1 MIPQPFIEDLLNRLD
16 IVEVIGRHVTLKRA
30 GANFVACCPFHN
42 EKTPSFTVS
51 PSKQF
56 YHCFGCSAHGTAI
69 GFLIEHQGLS
79 FVDAIE
85 DLARGIGL
93 SVPRDSHQP
102 ESGSAQ
108 HVDSTLPEV
117 MSRAANYYRKALRA
131 SPRAIDYLKR
141 RGLSGEIAKQYGL
154 GYAPDDWQ
162 NLAAAFDDYASETL
176 VTAGLVIAKEGK
188 RFDRFR
194 DRIMFPIADTRG
206 RLIGFGGRVIDQG
219 EPKYL
224 NSPETPVFQKGHELY
239 GLFQARKAIQQAGR
253 ALVVEGYM
261 DVIALAQHEVFYA
274 VATLGTATTPFHVAR
289 LFRHTDH
296 IVFCFDG
303 DDAGRRA
310 AWRALENS
318 LPLVTDAKSIAFLF
332 LEQGEDPDSYIRK
345 VGREAFE
352 KTIANAMP
360 LSEFLLL
367 GLTRKIDLNS
377 DEGRARLTQ
386 LAKPLLQKITAPA
399 LRYLLQQRLS
409 ELTHIAPADLARLT
423 GTSRER
429 ARRRPSPPARR
440 APPSLQR
447 RVLQLLLSAP
457 ELGCALPPS
466 QQDKSSEEGAAL
478 VALLEFLRN
487 SANVTNVALVLEHF
501 RPTPHLTLLS
511 EIAAE
516 TMTFDA
522 AFDIAG
528 ELNDAFV
535 QLERQAILAR
545 SARLLAQAQP
555 SMDDIRE
562 AQDLKRRAQE
572 LGSK

>member
-16 IVEVIGRHVTLKRA
+16 IVEVIGRYLTLKRA

-51 PSKQF
+51 PAKQF

-69 GFLIEHQGLS
+69 GFLMEHQGLS
-79 FVDAIE
+79 FVDAVE
-85 DLARGIGL
+85 ELARGIGL
-93 SVPRDSHQP
+93 SVPHEAGLGDAATRA
-102 ESGSAQ
+102 ESP
-108 HVDSTLPEV
+108 LPEV
-117 MSRAANYYRKALRA
+117 LSRAATFYRQALRTA
-131 SPRAIDYLKR
+131 PRAIGYLKQ
-141 RGLSGEIAKQYGL
+141 RGLSGEIAKHYGL

-162 NLAAAFDDYASETL
+162 NLAAVFDDYAAEAL

-206 RLIGFGGRVIDQG
+206 RLIGFGGRIIDHG

-224 NSPETPVFQKGHELY
+224 NSPETPLFQKGQELY

-261 DVIALAQHEVFYA
+261 DVIALAQHGIGYS

-289 LFRHTDH
+289 LFRHTDSV
-296 IVFCFDG
+296 VFCFDG

-318 LPLVTDAKSIAFLF
+318 LPLVTDSKSIAFLF
-332 LEQGEDPDSYIRK
+332 LEQGEDPDSYVRR
-345 VGREAFE
+345 VGREVFE
-352 KTIANAMP
+352 QTISNAMP
-360 LSEFLLL
+360 LSEFLVL
-367 GLTRKIDLNS
+367 GLTRKMDLTT

-386 LAKPLLQKITAPA
+386 TAKPLLKKITAPA

-409 ELTHIAPADLARLT
+409 ELTRIAVGDLARLT
-423 GTSRER
+423 DTPRER
-429 ARRRPSPPARR
+429 AGRRPR
-440 APPSLQR
+440 APSRRPPPTLQR

-457 ELGCALPPS
+457 ELGRSLPVAEIEVTGE
-466 QQDKSSEEGAAL
+466 DGAAL
-478 VALLEFLRN
+478 VALLEFLRGAA
-487 SANVTNVALVLEHF
+487 SSSNVAMVLEHF
-501 RPTPHLTLLS
+501 RASPHLTLLS
-511 EIAAE
+511 EVAAE
-516 TMTFDA
+516 TMVFDA
-522 AFDIAG
+522 GFDLAG
-528 ELNDAFV
+528 ELNDALV
-535 QLERQAILAR
+535 QLERQAILAH
-545 SARLLAQAQP
+545 SARLLAQPDP
-555 SMDDIRE
+555 STEDRRR

-572 LGSK
+572 LGPK

>member
-1 MIPQPFIEDLLNRLD
+1 MIPQSFIEDLLNRLD
-16 IVEVIGRHVTLKRA
+16 IVEVIGRYVTLKRA

-51 PSKQF
+51 PTKQF

-79 FVDAIE
+79 FIDAVE
-85 DLARGIGL
+85 ELARGIGL
-93 SVPRDSHQP
+93 SVPREAGQSDASAVP
-102 ESGSAQ
+102 AESP
-108 HVDSTLPEV
+108 LPQV
-117 MSRAANYYRKALRA
+117 MSQAASYYRKALRA
-131 SPRAIDYLKR
+131 APRAIEYLKQ
-141 RGLSGEIAKQYGL
+141 RGLSGEIAKHYGL

-162 NLAAAFDDYASETL
+162 NLATVFDDYAAEVL

-224 NSPETPVFQKGHELY
+224 NSPETPLFQKGHELY

-261 DVIALAQHEVFYA
+261 DVIALAQHGVHYA

-289 LFRHTDH
+289 LFRHTDN

-318 LPLVTDAKSIAFLF
+318 LPLVTDSKSIAFLF
-332 LEQGEDPDSYIRK
+332 LEQGEDPDSYVRK

-352 KTIANAMP
+352 QTISNAMP

-367 GLTRKIDLNS
+367 GLTRKVDLNT

-386 LAKPLLQKITAPA
+386 TAKPLLQKIAAPA

-409 ELTHIAPADLARLT
+409 ELTHIAAADLARLT
-423 GTSRER
+423 GTSAER
-429 ARRRPSPPARR
+429 VRRRAVSTPRR
-440 APPSLQR
+440 APLTLQR

-457 ELGCALPPS
+457 ELGRALPHVEI
-466 QQDKSSEEGAAL
+466 DTAGEEGAAL
-478 VALLEFLRN
+478 AALLELLR
-487 SANVTNVALVLEHF
+487 SDANLSNVAMLLEHF
-501 RPTPHLTLLS
+501 RATPYLNLLS
-511 EIAAE
+511 AIAAE
-516 TMTFDA
+516 TMTFDPS
-522 AFDIAG
+522 FDIAG

-545 SARLLAQAQP
+545 SARLLAQTNP
-555 SMDDIRE
+555 SVDDIRQ

-572 LGSK
+572 LGPK